1 MQENVYAYKTPL
13 WRRIMTIVLLPTITF
28 LWIIGTI
35 LTQIGSQMEQV
46 ETRQKIKSHNI
57 KIEECGE
64 ESKTPDEYSKVVYEQ
79 EIIA

>member
-13 WRRIMTIVLLPTITF
+13 WRRIMAIVLLPTITF

-46 ETRQKIKSHNI
+46 ETRQKIKQSHL
-57 KIEECGE
+57 KIEEYGE